1 CLQLRQSFPRLLVID
16 LQPGEL
22 AGNRDPLLNGLAGLV
37 DGGRL
42 ALGDVQI
49 LGEDDNQQQV
59 QQRRELHVQTAA
71 MLHPTASITVSSSL
85 SPGVDSA
92 SSRFARAMVSRTCRR
107 FSPSRSKPVSTMLL
121 RNISRIAALRPAKVD
136 QIASPKRPT
145 MAATVTA

>member
-1 CLQLRQSFPRLLVID
+1 D

-22 AGNRDPLLNGLAGLV
+22 AGNRVPLLNGLAGLV

-59 QQRRELHVQTAA
+59 KQRRELHVQTAA
-71 MLHPTASITVSSSL
+71 MLHPTASFTVSSSL

-121 RNISRIAALRPAKVD
+121 RNISRIAALRRSEERRVGKECRCGG
-136 QIASPKRPT
+136 RPEPGRKK
-145 MAATVTA
+145 